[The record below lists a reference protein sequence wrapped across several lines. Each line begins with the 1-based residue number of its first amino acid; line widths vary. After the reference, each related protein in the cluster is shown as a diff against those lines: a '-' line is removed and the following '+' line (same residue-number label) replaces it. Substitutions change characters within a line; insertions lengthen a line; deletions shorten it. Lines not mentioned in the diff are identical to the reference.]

1 MRWPII
7 PVAPRSTMLFMATFL
22 SASFL
27 RRASFEHSAWIDPG
41 LTAQGY
47 PNPQPRA
54 LSFIYRN
61 RKLQR
66 KGITTAPL
74 LLPPPS
80 HTHRTAAQ
88 SPSNASR
95 SAPDAPN
102 QPTPIS
108 ARSYGTPQ
116 TPVPAIPP
124 PSNPQTAHPSYP
136 ISTAAT
142 PPPQSLPQTPQPT
155 PKPPAR
161 PKTANLSYPI
171 TTAATPPPQ
180 SLPQTPQPTPK
191 SSAPSTS

>member
-47 PNPQPRA
+47 PNPQPRV
-54 LSFIYRN
+54 LSFIYLD
-61 RKLQR
+61 RKLPR

-88 SPSNASR
+88 SPLNASR

-102 QPTPIS
+102 QPTPIF

-116 TPVPAIPP
+116 TPAPAIPP

-136 ISTAAT
+136 IS
-142 PPPQSLPQTPQPT
+142 
-155 PKPPAR
+155 
-161 PKTANLSYPI
+161 I
-171 TTAATPPPQ
+171 VATPPPQ

-191 SSAPSTS
+191 SSAPSTSISSGRRSTAALAPLEMLRASRRAS